1 MTTNVASFKTPS
13 VRKPVNRRQTR
24 FTLLLYGG
32 LALLLS
38 LVVIAQT
45 ASAYRT
51 AYNLFQGIA
60 VVNSTKVN
68 AAEEALQRLA
78 NTSQATADYTALTS
92 DTPLYEQAQNDI
104 FRNFQRY
111 RDQMFIL
118 QSNLQSDDE
127 KAAFTVADTYTYSR
141 FWRHVGDLM
150 AQRSN
155 LTAARQ
161 EYLFAD
167 AQLRT
172 RIIPALQQLESL
184 NFDAMVAAG
193 QRAGTEISQ
202 QVYLLA
208 IFGIILAIGLTV
220 LSFWLRGRVRRFLT
234 PGIDAALILGWVL
247 VLIMVVNLLALPSQ
261 LTQMT
266 DDAYSSISAVS
277 RVLVDSN
284 QANRA
289 ESSAIIDSDRK
300 RDWYTQFDD
309 ATKLVELRIC
319 GQPDCMQHSF
329 VGGDPNQADSQAV
342 LNAQSISSANAA
354 AIDNNIKPLLA
365 HLTYDSEVSALEK
378 ARQAFVDY
386 LAVDATLRQKIDAG
400 DTKSAVELNTG
411 TAAGSSEEAFNR
423 FVSAINDVR
432 TVNQQTFDDIW
443 NTQKEDLPRN
453 QVLYGVAGYLILMG
467 LVVVGVVHRYR
478 EL

>member
-1 MTTNVASFKTPS
+1 
-13 VRKPVNRRQTR
+13 
-24 FTLLLYGG
+24 
-32 LALLLS
+32 
-38 LVVIAQT
+38 
-45 ASAYRT
+45 
-51 AYNLFQGIA
+51 
-60 VVNSTKVN
+60 
-68 AAEEALQRLA
+68 
-78 NTSQATADYTALTS
+78 
-92 DTPLYEQAQNDI
+92 
-104 FRNFQRY
+104 
-111 RDQMFIL
+111 
-118 QSNLQSDDE
+118 
-127 KAAFTVADTYTYSR
+127 
-141 FWRHVGDLM
+141 M

-172 RIIPALQQLESL
+172 RIIPALQQLEAL

-220 LSFWLRGRVRRFLT
+220 LSFWLRGRVRRLLT

-247 VLIMVVNLLALPSQ
+247 VLIMVVNLLALPTQ
-261 LTQMT
+261 LTRMT
-266 DDAYSSISAVS
+266 NDAYFSISGVS
-277 RVLVDSN
+277 RVLVDAN

-300 RDWYTQFDD
+300 ADWYKQFDD
-309 ATKLVELRIC
+309 AIQAVELRIC
-319 GQPDCMQHSF
+319 GQPDCMKNSF
-329 VGGDPNQADSQAV
+329 TGANPNQADSQVV

-354 AIDNNIKPLLA
+354 AIDNINPLLA
-365 HLTYDSEVSALEK
+365 RLTYDNEVSALEK
-378 ARQAFVDY
+378 ARQAFVDF
-386 LAVDATLRQKIDAG
+386 LAVDATLRQKIDGG

-411 TAAGSSEEAFNR
+411 TADGSSEEAFNR

-432 TVNQQTFDDIW
+432 TVNQQVFDDIW

-467 LVVVGVVHRYR
+467 LVVVGVIHRYR

>member
-1 MTTNVASFKTPS
+1 MTSSVANLKVSTK
-13 VRKPVNRRQTR
+13 RKPAARRQTR
-24 FTLLLYGG
+24 YKLLLYGAV
-32 LALLLS
+32 ALLLS

-45 ASAYRT
+45 SSAYRT
-51 AYNLFQGIA
+51 AYDLFQGIA

-111 RDQMFIL
+111 RDQMFVL
-118 QSNLQSDDE
+118 QSNLQSNDE
-127 KAAFTVADTYTYSR
+127 KDAFTVADTYTYSR
-141 FWRHVGDLM
+141 FWRHVGNLM

-167 AQLRT
+167 SQLRT
-172 RIIPALQQLESL
+172 RIIPALQRLEAL

-208 IFGIILAIGLTV
+208 VLGILLAVGLTA
-220 LSFWLRGRVRRFLT
+220 LSFWLRGKVRRFLT
-234 PGIDAALILGWVL
+234 PGIDAALVLGWVL
-247 VLIMVVNLLALPSQ
+247 VLIMVFNLLALPNQ

-266 DDAYSSISAVS
+266 NDAYFSISGVS
-277 RVLVDSN
+277 RVLVEAN

-300 RDWYTQFDD
+300 TDWYKQFDD
-309 ATKLVELRIC
+309 AAQSVALRIC
-319 GQPDCMQHSF
+319 GQPDCMQTSF
-329 VGGDPNQADSQAV
+329 TVANSNLADSQAV
-342 LNAQSISSANAA
+342 LDAQSISADNAA
-354 AIDNNIKPLLA
+354 SIDNINPLLA
-365 HLTYDSEVSALEK
+365 RLTYGAEVAALEK

-386 LAVDATLRQKIDAG
+386 LAVDATLRQKIDTG
-400 DTKSAVELNTG
+400 DTTGAVELNTG
-411 TAAGSSEEAFNR
+411 TADGSSQEAFNR
-423 FVSAINDVR
+423 FVTAINDVR
-432 TVNQQTFDDIW
+432 VVNQQVFDDIW
-443 NTQKEDLPRN
+443 NTQRDSLPRN
-453 QVLYGVAGYLILMG
+453 QVLYGVAGYLLLMG
-467 LVVVGVVHRYR
+467 LVGVGVIHRFR

>member
-1 MTTNVASFKTPS
+1 MTTNVANLKIPS
-13 VRKPVNRRQTR
+13 ARKPVARRQTR
-24 FTLLLYGG
+24 FMLLVYGG

-45 ASAYRT
+45 SSAYRT
-51 AYNLFQGIA
+51 AYDLFQGIA

-127 KAAFTVADTYTYSR
+127 KAAFTVADTYSYSR
-141 FWRHVGDLM
+141 FWRHVGNLM
-150 AQRSN
+150 SQRSD
-155 LTAARQ
+155 LAAARQ

-167 AQLRT
+167 SQLRT
-172 RIIPALQQLESL
+172 RIIPALQRLEAL

-208 IFGIILAIGLTV
+208 IFGIILAIGLTI
-220 LSFWLRGRVRRFLT
+220 LSFWLRGKVRRFLT
-234 PGIDAALILGWVL
+234 PGIDAALVLGWVL
-247 VLIMVVNLLALPSQ
+247 VLVMVFNLLALPTQ
-261 LTQMT
+261 LTRMT
-266 DDAYSSISAVS
+266 NDAYFSISGVS
-277 RVLVDSN
+277 RVLVEAN

-300 RDWYTQFDD
+300 ADWYKQFDD
-309 ATKLVELRIC
+309 AAQSVELRIC
-319 GQPDCMQHSF
+319 GQPDCMQQTF
-329 VGGDPNQADSQAV
+329 TAPNNLNINSQAV
-342 LNAQSISSANAA
+342 TGAQSISSANAA
-354 AIDNNIKPLLA
+354 AIDNINPLLA
-365 HLTYDSEVSALEK
+365 RLTYGDEVAALEK
-378 ARQAFVDY
+378 ARQAFVDF
-386 LAVDATLRQKIDAG
+386 LAVDATLRQKIDGG

-411 TAAGSSEEAFNR
+411 TAEGSSEEAFNR
-423 FVSAINDVR
+423 FVNAINDVR
-432 TVNQQTFDDIW
+432 VVNQQTFDDIW
-443 NTQKEDLPRN
+443 NTQKEALPRN

-467 LVVVGVVHRYR
+467 LVVVGIIHRFR